1 MITFWLFKHKEAI
14 IMDRKVVTYIS
25 KFRDTIHIED
35 IIADE
40 SHDKWRLSF
49 LELIKVI
56 INEIH

>member
-1 MITFWLFKHKEAI
+1 
-14 IMDRKVVTYIS
+14 MDRKVVTYIS